1 MQIHSVLLST
11 AYWPPAHWF
20 AYACQARHIVI
31 EACEHYQKGSYR
43 NRCHIGG
50 HNGVQRLSIP
60 LLKGKHQQT
69 PIRDVRLSDAE
80 NWQRLHWRSIATA
93 YGNAPYF
100 EHYEA
105 ALSAIYQKKHHFLFD
120 FNLECLQWL
129 LAQWKMTANI
139 QFTETYEH
147 HYPPPMT
154 DARKTIRLA
163 DSIQRPP
170 RYGQVFEDRH
180 GFLPNLFALDLLFC
194 CGKNGIDI
202 LKNAYLVP

>member
-1 MQIHSVLLST
+1 MHPHSVLLST
-11 AYWPPAHWF
+11 AYWPPVNWL
-20 AYACQARHIVI
+20 AYACQARHVSI

-50 HNGVQRLSIP
+50 HNGIQRLSIP

-105 ALSAIYQKKHHFLFD
+105 SIIAFYQKKYRFLFD

-129 LAQWKMTANI
+129 LPHWNISTDFQW
-139 QFTETYEH
+139 TETYEH
-147 HYPPPMT
+147 HYPPPT
-154 DARKTIRLA
+154 IDARNAINPANPT
-163 DSIQRPP
+163 PHTP

-180 GFLPNLFALDLLFC
+180 GFLPNLSALDLLLC

-202 LKNAYLVP
+202 LKNAYLEP